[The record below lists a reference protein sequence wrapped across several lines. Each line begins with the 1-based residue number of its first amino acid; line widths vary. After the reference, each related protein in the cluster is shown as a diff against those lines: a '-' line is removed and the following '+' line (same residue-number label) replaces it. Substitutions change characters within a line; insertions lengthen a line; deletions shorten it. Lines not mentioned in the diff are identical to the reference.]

1 MISQAFY
8 NKNNLVY
15 QYLDG
20 KVAHYPAKD
29 PSVTLEW
36 YDYILM
42 AGETLYTVAS
52 RIFGENLEYLWTHI
66 ADNNSLRHPDDWR
79 AGDIVHLPRI
89 IIRDSDT
96 LRPQFKNE

>member
-20 KVAHYPAKD
+20 KVPHYAVKD
-29 PSVTLEW
+29 PSITLEW
-36 YDYILM
+36 YDYILR
-42 AGETLYTVAS
+42 AGESLYTVAQ
-52 RIFGENLEYLWTHI
+52 RLFGKNLEYMWTYI
-66 ADNNSLRHPDDWR
+66 ADNNALRHPDDWNP
-79 AGDIVHLPRI
+79 GDMVKLPRV

-96 LRPQFKNE
+96 IRTKF